1 MHLFLTGNPGVGKTT
16 CIQKVLA
23 ILRRKIP
30 SLLIKGFY
38 TKECREGS
46 QRIGFDLVS
55 LNRAAVAAPRTEIL
69 ARVGQKKP
77 KLGKYSVNVDNV
89 RNVVARSLSLN
100 RIRSQSKALI
110 IIDEVGK
117 MEILCDGFFPAV
129 EKLLDITQ
137 LPSIILGTIP
147 ISKKIPQVD
156 ALKAREDTLI
166 LMMTKSNRDE
176 LATVLASVIFEALN
190 SVSETSAKELL
201 SSYIVDV
208 D

>member
-16 CIQKVLA
+16 CIQKVIA

-30 SLLIKGFY
+30 SLLIEGFY

-55 LNRAAVAAPRTEIL
+55 LNHAAVAAPKTEIL

-77 KLGKYSVNVDNV
+77 NVGKYSVNIDSM

-100 RIRSQSKALI
+100 RIRSQSKSLI

-117 MEILCDGFFPAV
+117 MELLCDDFFPAV

-137 LPSIILGTIP
+137 LPSVILGTIP

-190 SVSETSAKELL
+190 SVAKISVEELL
-201 SSYIVDV
+201 SSYAVDV